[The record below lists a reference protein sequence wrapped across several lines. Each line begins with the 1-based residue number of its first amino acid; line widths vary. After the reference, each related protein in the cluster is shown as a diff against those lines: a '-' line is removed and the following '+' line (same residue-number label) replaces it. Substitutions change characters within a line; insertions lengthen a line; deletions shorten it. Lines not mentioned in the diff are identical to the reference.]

1 MTSTLKVQNI
11 AHTGGTTAMTV
22 DSSGRVTEPA
32 KPAFRVSYGASG
44 GWVSA
49 GGNNVNKILE
59 FNTASV
65 NVGGHW
71 STSTHDFTVPVAG
84 AYFFYAQAYFN
95 SNGDNRE
102 LRIQRTFA
110 GGGTDYVHTIINAME
125 AGRDQTVMISDIYT
139 LAVGDKVDFYFRVA
153 SSSGSNDVYARD
165 DYTWGMGYLIG

>member
-1 MTSTLKVQNI
+1 MSSILKVNNIQN
-11 AHTGGTTAMTV
+11 
-22 DSSGRVTEPA
+22 SSGTSAMAVNSSGVPTFPA
-32 KPAFRVSYGASG
+32 KPVFRVSYGTG
-44 GWVSA
+44 GDWVSA

-84 AYFFYAQAYFN
+84 TYFFYAQAYFN
-95 SNGDNRE
+95 SNNDNRE

-125 AGRDQTVMISDIYT
+125 SGRDQTVTVSDIYT

-153 SSSGSNDVYARD
+153 SSSGTNDVYARD

>member
-1 MTSTLKVQNI
+1 MSTLKV
-11 AHTGGTTAMTV
+11 GTIQDHANSNNALV
-22 DSSGRVTEPA
+22 IDSSGRVTQPA
-32 KPAFRVSYGASG
+32 KPAFRVSYGTGG

-84 AYFFYAQAYFN
+84 TYFFHAQAYFN
-95 SNGDNRE
+95 SNNDNRE

-125 AGRDQTVMISDIYT
+125 AGRDQSVTVSDIYT

-153 SSSGSNDVYARD
+153 NSATNDVYIRD

>member
-1 MTSTLKVQNI
+1 MSTLKV
-11 AHTGGTTAMTV
+11 GTIQDHANSNTAISI
-22 DSSGRVTEPA
+22 DSSGRTTFPA
-32 KPAFRVSYGASG
+32 KPVFRVSYGTG
-44 GWVSA
+44 GAWISA

-71 STSTHDFTVPVAG
+71 STSTHDFTVPIAG
-84 AYFFYAQAYFN
+84 AYFFAAQVYFN
-95 SNGDNRE
+95 SNNDNRE

-125 AGRDQTVMISDIYT
+125 AGRDQTVTVSDIYT
-139 LAVGDKVDFYFRVA
+139 LAVGDKIDFYFRVA
-153 SSSGSNDVYARD
+153 QSSAQDVYSRD